1 MQKELDNWCEKIS
14 EEIVLE
20 AIMIAVKKG
29 GRTFSYA
36 EKNS

>member
-1 MQKELDNWCEKIS
+1 M
-14 EEIVLE
+14 VLE